1 MQAIIEL
8 PNELK
13 ALLGIILTMCVTEIL
28 KWLGWKLNV
37 DLSGYAAQVTA
48 SLVGAVLGLIN
59 AVFSNVPAE
68 FAPIVQSLLGWS
80 WSFLVR
86 SARIRCYSRQS
97 PNHPHISDLARRPLT
112 SRQATGRVRGQDA

>member
-13 ALLGIILTMCVTEIL
+13 YLLGIILTMCVTEIL
-28 KWLGWKLNV
+28 KRLGGKLNV

-48 SLVGAVLGLIN
+48 SLVGAVLVLIN

-68 FAPIVQSLLGWS
+68 FAPIVQSLLGLVVVVLG
-80 WSFLVR
+80 SFGAYKVL
-86 SARIRCYSRQS
+86 
-97 PNHPHISDLARRPLT
+97 LA
-112 SRQATGRVRGQDA
+112 SKS

>member
-13 ALLGIILTMCVTEIL
+13 YLLGIILTMCVTEIL
-28 KWLGWKLNV
+28 KWLGGKLNV

-48 SLVGAVLGLIN
+48 SLVGAVLVLIN

-68 FAPIVQSLLGWS
+68 FAPIVQSLLGLVVVVLG
-80 WSFLVR
+80 SFGAYKVL
-86 SARIRCYSRQS
+86 
-97 PNHPHISDLARRPLT
+97 LA
-112 SRQATGRVRGQDA
+112 SKS

>member
-13 ALLGIILTMCVTEIL
+13 ALLGIILTMIVTEIL
-28 KWLGWKLNV
+28 KWLGGKLNV

-48 SLVGAVLGLIN
+48 SLVGAVLVLIN

-68 FAPIVQSLLGWS
+68 FAPIVQSLLGLVVVVLG
-80 WSFLVR
+80 SFGAYKVL
-86 SARIRCYSRQS
+86 
-97 PNHPHISDLARRPLT
+97 LA
-112 SRQATGRVRGQDA
+112 SKS

>member
-28 KWLGWKLNV
+28 KWLGGKLNV

-48 SLVGAVLGLIN
+48 SLVGAVLVLIN

-68 FAPIVQSLLGWS
+68 FAPIVQSLLG
-80 WSFLVR
+80 LVVVVLG
-86 SARIRCYSRQS
+86 SLGAYKVL
-97 PNHPHISDLARRPLT
+97 LA
-112 SRQATGRVRGQDA
+112 SKS

>member
-28 KWLGWKLNV
+28 KWLGGKLNV

-48 SLVGAVLGLIN
+48 SLVGAVLVLIN

-68 FAPIVQSLLGWS
+68 FAPIVQSLLGLVVVVLG
-80 WSFLVR
+80 SFGAYKVL
-86 SARIRCYSRQS
+86 
-97 PNHPHISDLARRPLT
+97 LA
-112 SRQATGRVRGQDA
+112 SKS

>member
-13 ALLGIILTMCVTEIL
+13 ALLGIILTMIVTEIL
-28 KWLGWKLNV
+28 KRLGGKLNV

-48 SLVGAVLGLIN
+48 SLVGAVLVLIN

-68 FAPIVQSLLGWS
+68 FAPIVQSLLGLVVVVLG
-80 WSFLVR
+80 SFGAYKVL
-86 SARIRCYSRQS
+86 
-97 PNHPHISDLARRPLT
+97 LA
-112 SRQATGRVRGQDA
+112 SKS

>member
-28 KWLGWKLNV
+28 KRLGGKLNV

-48 SLVGAVLGLIN
+48 SLVGAVLVLIN

-68 FAPIVQSLLGWS
+68 FAPIVQSLLGLVVVVLG
-80 WSFLVR
+80 SFGAYKVL
-86 SARIRCYSRQS
+86 
-97 PNHPHISDLARRPLT
+97 LA
-112 SRQATGRVRGQDA
+112 SKS